1 MYKNSIATTILIMC
15 FQLTI
20 VKGQQLQGDTIAY
33 FHNGEISHD
42 WKNYPTHKIF
52 EGKTVLLQERFDKD
66 RICRQYIRYN
76 DSMFL
81 YTEYYQYPD
90 SSEAYQRAW
99 GIKREGLVRISNQT
113 TGGVIVTF
121 DPETYE
127 EHRSSDTLLLPVD
140 KWTFYYPNG
149 QKEREGQ
156 YVNYKRYGDWLFY
169 DAFGN
174 VNKRVVYKNGVAE
187 AIEYVNRIGEKSIE
201 ATRAALQ
208 HAWLIHPREGERFE
222 PKFKGYKSLQKT
234 DGVSGIGD
242 MYRFKSNGTLEYT
255 KTRLDDVEYKQVA
268 DGIAIIRK
276 YEEIKQLHGK
286 WKLLNHHQIEINLE
300 NQTELFE
307 IEYIS
312 DKLSRWRKVN
322 AGDR

>member
-113 TGGVIVTF
+113 TGGVIVTLTRKRMKSTGLLTLYF
-121 DPETYE
+121 Y
-127 EHRSSDTLLLPVD
+127 RSI
-140 KWTFYYPNG
+140 NG
-149 QKEREGQ
+149 
-156 YVNYKRYGDWLFY
+156 LF
-169 DAFGN
+169 
-174 VNKRVVYKNGVAE
+174 
-187 AIEYVNRIGEKSIE
+187 
-201 ATRAALQ
+201 
-208 HAWLIHPREGERFE
+208 
-222 PKFKGYKSLQKT
+222 
-234 DGVSGIGD
+234 
-242 MYRFKSNGTLEYT
+242 
-255 KTRLDDVEYKQVA
+255 
-268 DGIAIIRK
+268 IIRTDK
-276 YEEIKQLHGK
+276 KKGK
-286 WKLLNHHQIEINLE
+286 A
-300 NQTELFE
+300 
-307 IEYIS
+307 S
-312 DKLSRWRKVN
+312 M
-322 AGDR
+322 